1 MGQIGRKVVDFESEA
16 LTLKIVAL
24 SVISYV
30 YTVICGMEILQDP
43 IGPNLSFLKFLQ
55 SNFL

>member
-43 IGPNLSFLKFLQ
+43 IGPNLSFL
-55 SNFL
+55 NFL